1 VHALNP
7 ASLAAVADALQDLAN
22 AVRNLLDD
30 PGDARTEYIQTLP
43 EQLTVSAPTLR
54 AWTRN
59 RLAVRHCRG
68 GCPAANPW
76 DGRCGGHPDQDVQPG
91 HRIVLGRPAAGP
103 RAVYEVVATGT
114 AGTRLERIA

>member
-1 VHALNP
+1 MRATVVRGATRTAL
-7 ASLAAVADALQDLAN
+7 AVTPDGAILDA
-22 AVRNLLDD
+22 
-30 PGDARTEYIQTLP
+30 P

-76 DGRCGGHPDQDVQPG
+76 DGRCGGHPDQDVEPG